1 MTMRHRYLAAIL
13 RVAPLVIACTVA
25 ATFAL
30 GTGVSASGDSSR
42 SKRLHV
48 TKECSEYTY
57 AAGSF
62 CTITFSSLGRIPVNA
77 KVFYTQAAGIIE
89 GLLDSN
95 VVLDAGN
102 GNRAVGHC
110 TLDAVTGLGLCTFS
124 DGTGR
129 LAGFNARVDVRY
141 LGAFDYAWDG
151 TYSFEGRD

>member
-1 MTMRHRYLAAIL
+1 MKLRSVTAIL
-13 RVAPLVIACTVA
+13 RVAPLAIACAIA

-30 GTGVSASGDSSR
+30 GVGVSASGDSGR

-48 TKECSEYTY
+48 TKECSDYTY

-62 CTITFSSLGRIPVNA
+62 CTITFSSLGRIPVGA

-89 GLLDSN
+89 NLLDSN

-102 GNRAVGHC
+102 GNRAIGHC
-110 TLDAVTGLGLCTFS
+110 TLDAATGLGLCTFS

-129 LAGFNARVDVRY
+129 LAGFSARVDVRY
-141 LGAFDYAWDG
+141 LGGFDYAWDG
-151 TYSFEGRD
+151 TYSFDGRD